1 MMQFATTFQL
11 GSIPSGF
18 CSDINAT
25 TDNINIG
32 SGNTFSGFWPYLSSI
47 PGSYETTGNVIAR
60 AVFEKLPINNAP
72 ALPAELETQKI
83 YFLRKTGSDVKVYL
97 TFADAQGESNRIN
110 FATSANG
117 YLFSVYF
124 IDIVYRHLNAWS
136 PAAPTLAEI
145 PCCPDV
151 PAVFK
156 DCPSLGVINYAGQNR
171 NLIRYGVFNNLD
183 AAYGSLNSLP
193 FQTSFFNAYSNQ
205 VQSHSVHINHYFNSW
220 NGPYYPMNK
229 PGIIIYFSGPNMG
242 FGRLYY
248 EADELT
254 LPITTYTLMDILDS
268 SILANQTSMTEA
280 GLIPETLSITYS
292 GQTNPPPQIRV
303 VLPDAHFENYTYDLS
318 NEYTLKHINLGFID
332 EILTWDENTLTYW
345 SDLKTYAG
353 IPGRI
358 HFSLPNF
365 YPLVSSGVNYISSDN
380 STGELSSFSGYSN
393 SEFNGYQTLDFANI
407 FDPAHPN
414 QTVDTFIRIFAAS
427 DEYGCYPTG
436 LPLGTIWIDSRV
448 IWNIA
453 ATEEWPEDFSKRKAA
468 KIALAFSRWGSAKHR
483 LTNEPLTEQQ
493 GATFY
498 FDHYK
503 QNFYRVKS
511 VHPDAYITSLGL

>member
-1 MMQFATTFQL
+1 MQFATTFE
-11 GSIPSGF
+11 SGGAVPVVQ
-18 CSDINAT
+18 CTEVNAST
-25 TDNINIG
+25 NEITYSLSVTLVNDNIY
-32 SGNTFSGFWPYLSSI
+32 TVFFSRVYIS
-47 PGSYETTGNVIAR
+47 GSYVY
-60 AVFEKLPINNAP
+60 P
-72 ALPAELETQKI
+72 PAELEEGKI
-83 YFLRKTGSDVKVYL
+83 YYLRQSVSTIGKVYP
-97 TFADAQGESNRIN
+97 TKTDAQNQTNAID
-110 FATSANG
+110 FATSQSG
-117 YLFSVYF
+117 YLFHILFPITNYA
-124 IDIVYRHLNAWS
+124 YLNAWS
-136 PAAPTLAEI
+136 PAAATLPEI

-171 NLIRYGVFNNLD
+171 NLIRYGAINNTD
-183 AAYGSLNSLP
+183 TAYGSLNSLP
-193 FQTSFFNAYSNQ
+193 FQTSFFNVYANQ

-220 NGPYYPMNK
+220 YGPYYPMNK
-229 PGIIIYFSGPNMG
+229 PGLIIWYSGPT
-242 FGRLYY
+242 FSYGRLYY

-254 LPITTYTLMDILDS
+254 LPTTTYTLMDILDDT
-268 SILANQTSMTEA
+268 ILTNQTTMTEA

-303 VLPDAHFENYTYDLS
+303 VLPDAHFENYTYNLS
-318 NEYTLKHINLGFID
+318 NEYILKHINLGFID
-332 EILTWDENTLTYW
+332 EILTWDEDTLTYW

-380 STGELSSFSGYSN
+380 SDGELSGFSGYSN
-393 SEFNGYQTLDFANI
+393 LEFNGYQTLDFANI

-468 KIALAFSRWGSAKHR
+468 KIALAFSRWGSAKYR
-483 LTNEPLTEQQ
+483 RTNEPLIEQQ
-493 GATFY
+493 GAVTSFNHYHQNIFY
-498 FDHYK
+498 I
-503 QNFYRVKS
+503 KS
-511 VHPDAYITSLGL
+511 VHPDAYITSLGI

>member
-1 MMQFATTFQL
+1 MQFATTFQL
-11 GSIPSGF
+11 GSIPNGF
-18 CSDINAT
+18 CSEINST
-25 TDNINIG
+25 TDNIYIG
-32 SGNTFSGFWPYLSSI
+32 SGNIFSGFWPYLSSI

-60 AVFEKLPINNAP
+60 AIFDATE
-72 ALPAELETQKI
+72 LPAGLERQKI
-83 YFLRKTGSDVKVYL
+83 YYLRKTGINVKVYL
-97 TFADAQGESNRIN
+97 TFDDAQSE
-110 FATSANG
+110 TSHIDFTTNANG
-117 YLFSVYF
+117 YLFSIYF
-124 IDIVYRHLNAWS
+124 LDIVYRHLNAWS
-136 PAAPTLAEI
+136 PAAATLEEI

-156 DCPSLGVINYAGQNR
+156 DCPSQGVINYGGQNR
-171 NLIRYGVFNNLD
+171 NLIRFGTFNNTD
-183 AAYGSLNSLP
+183 NGYGSLNSLK
-193 FQTSFFNAYSNQ
+193 FQESFFNVYANE
-205 VQSHSVHINHYFNSW
+205 VQEFDFQINNFFHSW
-220 NGPYYPMNK
+220 MGPYYPMNK
-229 PGIIIYFSGPNMG
+229 PGIIIWVTGSFGL
-242 FGRLYY
+242 GRLFY

-254 LPITTYTLMDILDS
+254 LPTTTFTLMDILDY
-268 SILANQTSMTEA
+268 SILANQTTMTNA

-318 NEYTLKHINLGFID
+318 NEYILKHINLGFID
-332 EILTWDENTLTYW
+332 EILTWDEDTLTYW
-345 SDLKTYAG
+345 SDLKIYAG

-358 HFSLPNF
+358 HLSLPNF

-380 STGELSSFSGYSN
+380 STGELSGFSGYTN

-468 KIALAFSRWGSAKHR
+468 KIALAFSRWGSAKYR
-483 LTNEPLTEQQ
+483 RTNEPLTEQQ
-493 GATFY
+493 GATIY
-498 FDHYK
+498 SDHYK

-511 VHPDAYITSLGL
+511 VHPDAYITSLGI

>member
-1 MMQFATTFQL
+1 MQFATTFE
-11 GSIPSGF
+11 SGGAVPVVQ
-18 CSDINAT
+18 CTEVNAST
-25 TDNINIG
+25 NEITYSLSVTLVNDNIY
-32 SGNTFSGFWPYLSSI
+32 TVFFSRVYIS
-47 PGSYETTGNVIAR
+47 GSYVY
-60 AVFEKLPINNAP
+60 P
-72 ALPAELETQKI
+72 PAELEEGKI
-83 YFLRKTGSDVKVYL
+83 YYLRQSVSTIGKVYP
-97 TFADAQGESNRIN
+97 TKTDAQNQTNAID
-110 FATSANG
+110 FATSQSG
-117 YLFSVYF
+117 YLFHILFPITNYA
-124 IDIVYRHLNAWS
+124 YLNAWS
-136 PAAPTLAEI
+136 PAAATLPEI

-171 NLIRYGVFNNLD
+171 NLIRYGAINNTD
-183 AAYGSLNSLP
+183 TAYGSLNSLP
-193 FQTSFFNAYSNQ
+193 FQTSFFNVYANQ

-220 NGPYYPMNK
+220 YGPYYPMNK
-229 PGIIIYFSGPNMG
+229 PGLIIWYSGPT
-242 FGRLYY
+242 FSYGRLYY

-254 LPITTYTLMDILDS
+254 LPTTTYTLMDILDDT
-268 SILANQTSMTEA
+268 ILTNQTTMTEA

-303 VLPDAHFENYTYDLS
+303 VLPDAHFENYTYDLA

-332 EILTWDENTLTYW
+332 EILTWDEDTLTYW

-365 YPLVSSGVNYISSDN
+365 YPLISSGVNYISSDN
-380 STGELSSFSGYSN
+380 SDGELSGFSGYSN
-393 SEFNGYQTLDFANI
+393 LEFNGYQTLDFANI

-427 DEYGCYPTG
+427 DAYGCYPTG

-468 KIALAFSRWGSAKHR
+468 KIALAFSRWGSAKYR
-483 LTNEPLTEQQ
+483 RTNEPLTEQQ

-511 VHPDAYITSLGL
+511 VHPDAYITSLGI